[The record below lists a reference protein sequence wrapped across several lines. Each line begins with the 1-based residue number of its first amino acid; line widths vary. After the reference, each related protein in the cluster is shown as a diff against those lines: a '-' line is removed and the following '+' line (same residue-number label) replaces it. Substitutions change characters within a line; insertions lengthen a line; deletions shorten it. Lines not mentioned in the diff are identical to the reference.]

1 MDEFSNLQLPFGPS
15 SVLLNCHIVS
25 VLIEMFQK
33 KEKKK
38 KKTKGRNLH
47 VLAQTATRGHC
58 SFNLL
63 RVPLSVFAC
72 CLLII
77 EVFSA
82 PRGSS
87 AATGARKSCVFLAQ
101 HPPHQLGQLVP
112 VRMAADDANI
122 MAEQLKQPT
131 RRRW

>member
-15 SVLLNCHIVS
+15 LVLLNCHIVS

-47 VLAQTATRGHC
+47 VPAQMATRGHC

-77 EVFSA
+77 EVFPA
-82 PRGSS
+82 PG
-87 AATGARKSCVFLAQ
+87 GRKSCVFLAL